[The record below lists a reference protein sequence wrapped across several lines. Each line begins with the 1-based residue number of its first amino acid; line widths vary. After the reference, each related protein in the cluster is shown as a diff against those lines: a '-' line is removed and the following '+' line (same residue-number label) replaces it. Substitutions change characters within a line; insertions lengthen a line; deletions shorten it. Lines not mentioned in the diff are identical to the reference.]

1 MCPACRFDRCD
12 DTATRCRQCGADLTV
27 EDEDE
32 GHPSLASAW
41 FHYLQVPEL
50 GTVELVPGRAF
61 LMGNDPR
68 ADLLL
73 KRCPDKEAARVFW
86 TADFDEATVQ
96 PVKGSKWTVKVDGL
110 HQARDRVLKGGEEV
124 SLGPLH
130 FKYLKKATPI
140 EGARKLSRKSK
151 APPGAGV
158 GVGTTANGTG
168 RAGGALDPN
177 QRSLRPV
184 APSAPAS
191 APAKS
196 RGVAQAPPSRVAAAI
211 EKTKGYGTLRVS
223 GRQGRGWVS
232 IMKGAP
238 VHAAYGELHGI
249 RALEAILRLGPCQV
263 TLDEGLPKRGAARDA
278 IEGISF
284 SQVLAKLAGPSRPAP
299 SSRPGP
305 GPSRPTRPGPG
316 RPGGGPGGTARGPS
330 PRPGPG
336 RPPSRRPPGR

>member
-27 EDEDE
+27 EEDE
-32 GHPSLASAW
+32 GGHANLASAW

-68 ADLLL
+68 SDLLL

-86 TADFDEATVQ
+86 TQDYDEATVQ

-110 HQARDRVLKGGEEV
+110 HQSRDRTLKGGEEV

-140 EGARKLSRKSK
+140 EGARKLNRRSK
-151 APPGAGV
+151 APPGAGAA
-158 GVGTTANGTG
+158 VGTTASGTG
-168 RAGGALDPN
+168 RSGGALDPN
-177 QRSLRPV
+177 QRTLKPIQ
-184 APSAPAS
+184 PSAPA
-191 APAKS
+191 KT
-196 RGVAQAPPSRVAAAI
+196 RGVAQAPPGRVAAAI
-211 EKTKGYGTLRVS
+211 EKNKAYGTLRVS
-223 GRQGRGWVS
+223 GRQGRGWIS

-238 VHAAYGELHGI
+238 VHAAFGDLHGI
-249 RALEAILRLGPCQV
+249 RALEAIMRLGPCQV

-278 IEGISF
+278 IEGIAF
-284 SQVLAKLAGPSRPAP
+284 TQVLAKLARARGPQAPGRPGP
-299 SSRPGP
+299 PSRPGP
-305 GPSRPTRPGPG
+305 NTRPGPG
-316 RPGGGPGGTARGPS
+316 GRPG
-330 PRPGPG
+330 
-336 RPPSRRPPGR
+336 RRPPGR